1 MKNKTGIGNIIS
13 KAAAREAE
21 PKRKTR
27 GAGETVG
34 ITLRIKPAVWRGL
47 HEAALDE
54 QTNVTQLI
62 LGWFSDWRRSK
73 GLPPVVG

>member
-1 MKNKTGIGNIIS
+1 MI
-13 KAAAREAE
+13 
-21 PKRKTR
+21 KRKTR

-34 ITLRIKPAVWRGL
+34 ITLRIKPTIWRGL

-62 LGWFSDWRRSK
+62 LGWFDNWRRSK
-73 GLPPVVG
+73 GLPVIE